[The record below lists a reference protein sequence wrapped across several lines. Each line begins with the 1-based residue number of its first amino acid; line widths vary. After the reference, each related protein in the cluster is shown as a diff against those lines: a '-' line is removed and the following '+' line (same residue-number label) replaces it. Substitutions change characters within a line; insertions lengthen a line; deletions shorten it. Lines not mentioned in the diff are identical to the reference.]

1 MMAPMLSETFG
12 AVLDLIALL
21 CILLGAMLCIAASI
35 GLLRF
40 PDILSRQHAAT
51 KPQVLGVLLVL
62 LAVALSQ
69 RSIPVFTMVALVAI
83 FQLLTAPVSSQL
95 MSRAAV
101 RTSQVDLGRVEADP
115 INPAHPLPPR
125 KRKDKGDKA
134 DRGEKGDRINRG
146 EKSDQIDRGDK
157 ADRGEKGDRGEKSR
171 GRKPDA
177 ADGSGES
184 PEPNMQRD

>member
-101 RTSQVDLGRVEADP
+101 RTSQIGR
-115 INPAHPLPPR
+115 AHV
-125 KRKDKGDKA
+125 
-134 DRGEKGDRINRG
+134 
-146 EKSDQIDRGDK
+146 
-157 ADRGEKGDRGEKSR
+157 
-171 GRKPDA
+171 
-177 ADGSGES
+177 
-184 PEPNMQRD
+184 